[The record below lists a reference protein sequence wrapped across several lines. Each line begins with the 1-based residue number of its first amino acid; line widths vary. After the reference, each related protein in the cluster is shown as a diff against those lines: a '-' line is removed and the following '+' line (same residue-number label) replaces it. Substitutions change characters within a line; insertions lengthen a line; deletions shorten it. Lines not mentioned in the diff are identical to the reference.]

1 MGGGCHSAEVK
12 PSSSSSSSSLCD
24 ADVVGMVEVLK
35 KMQDLG
41 LSPDADML
49 YTFIVPLFPN
59 RNAARK
65 ALMVRTPSPVS
76 LLVMMMM
83 MMF

>member
-1 MGGGCHSAEVK
+1 
-12 PSSSSSSSSLCD
+12 
-24 ADVVGMVEVLK
+24 MVEVLK

-49 YTFIVPLFPN
+49 YTFILPLFPN

-65 ALMVRTPSPVS
+65 ALMVRTPSSVS

-83 MMF
+83 MF